1 MVDQKA
7 VPSKV
12 INGLLT
18 IKHEVM
24 NPPLLFTVFLL
35 VFLLSGIRIIFE
47 YKRGIKFRFGKYVKT
62 LQPGFRWIIPLVET
76 IQIVDIRVITINVV
90 SQEVMTEDNVP
101 CSIDGVVF
109 FKVIDPEMAVLEVEE
124 YKFAITQLSQAALR
138 DVCGKVELDTILS
151 KREEM
156 GKNIKNIVEIETK
169 EWGIEIID
177 VKIKDIQ
184 LPENMKRMM
193 ANQAEAER
201 SRRARIILA
210 LAEEQAAGKLLEAG
224 KLIDQSPSAIKLRL
238 YQTLSN
244 IAAEKNSTILFPFPE
259 EVLHRDSKK

>member
-1 MVDQKA
+1 
-7 VPSKV
+7 
-12 INGLLT
+12 
-18 IKHEVM
+18 M
-24 NPPLLFTVFLL
+24 NPPMFFAVIIGLFLL
-35 VFLLSGIRIIFE
+35 AGIRIIFE
-47 YKRGIKFRFGKYVKT
+47 YKRALKFRFGKYIKT
-62 LQPGFRWIIPLVET
+62 LQPGFKWIIPLVET
-76 IQIVDIRVITINVV
+76 IQVVDIRVITINVV
-90 SQEVMTEDNVP
+90 SQEVMTRDNVP

-109 FKVIDPEMAVLEVEE
+109 FKINDPEKAVLEVEE
-124 YKFAITQLSQAALR
+124 FKFAITQLSQAALR

-156 GKNIKNIVEIETK
+156 GNKIKQIVEKETRQ
-169 EWGIEIID
+169 WGIEIID

-184 LPENMKRMM
+184 LPENMRRMM

-201 SRRARIILA
+201 SRRAKIILA
-210 LAEEQAAGKLLEAG
+210 LAEEEAAHKLLEAG

-259 EVLHRDSKK
+259 EALPRNNKK

>member
-1 MVDQKA
+1 
-7 VPSKV
+7 
-12 INGLLT
+12 
-18 IKHEVM
+18 M
-24 NPPLLFTVFLL
+24 NPPLLLTILIIIFL
-35 VFLLSGIRIIFE
+35 FSGIRIVFE
-47 YKRGIKFRFGKYVKT
+47 YKRALKFRFGKYVKT
-62 LQPGFRWIIPLVET
+62 LQPGFRWIIPIVET
-76 IQIVDIRVITINVV
+76 IQTVDIRVITINIV

-109 FKVIDPEMAVLEVEE
+109 FKIEDPEKAVLEVEE
-124 YKFAITQLSQAALR
+124 YNFAITQLSQAALR

-156 GKNIKNIVEIETK
+156 GNNIKKIVEHETK
-169 EWGIEIID
+169 DWGIDIID

-193 ANQAEAER
+193 ASQAEAER
-201 SRRARIILA
+201 SRRSRVILA
-210 LAEEQAAGKLLEAG
+210 EAENQAADKLLEAG
-224 KLIDQSPSAIKLRL
+224 LKIDESPSAIKLRL

-259 EVLHRDSKK
+259 EVLPRNMNTSTQKTDKKK

>member
-1 MVDQKA
+1 MSPGTLA
-7 VPSKV
+7 A
-12 INGLLT
+12 ILLGL
-18 IKHEVM
+18 I
-24 NPPLLFTVFLL
+24 F
-35 VFLLSGIRIIFE
+35 LSGIRIIFE
-47 YKRGIKFRFGKYVKT
+47 YKRALKFRFGRYVKT
-62 LQPGFRWIIPLVET
+62 LNPGFRWIIPLVET
-76 IQIVDIRVITINVV
+76 VQIVDIRVITINIL

-109 FKVIDPEMAVLEVEE
+109 FKINDPEKAVLEVEE
-124 YKFAITQLSQAALR
+124 YKFAISQLSQAALR
-138 DVCGKVELDTILS
+138 DVCGKVELDTILTN
-151 KREEM
+151 REEM
-156 GKNIKNIVEIETK
+156 GNNIKEIVEKETE

-184 LPENMKRMM
+184 LPENMRRMM

-210 LAEEQAAGKLLEAG
+210 EAEQQAATKLLEAG
-224 KLIDQSPSAIKLRL
+224 QLIDQSPSAIKLRL

-259 EVLHRDSKK
+259 EALPRPTNKRIDN

>member
-1 MVDQKA
+1 MDNIWIFCGILA
-7 VPSKV
+7 
-12 INGLLT
+12 
-18 IKHEVM
+18 
-24 NPPLLFTVFLL
+24 LFILGGFRV
-35 VFLLSGIRIIFE
+35 IFE
-47 YKRGIKFRFGKYVKT
+47 YKRALKFRFGKYIKT
-62 LQPGFRWIIPLVET
+62 LGPGIKWIIPFVET
-76 IQIVDIRVITINVV
+76 IQVVDIRVITINID

-109 FKVIDPEMAVLEVEE
+109 FKINDPEKAVLEVEE
-124 YKFAITQLSQAALR
+124 FKFAILQLAQAALR

-156 GKNIKNIVEIETK
+156 GKNIKEIVEKETV

-184 LPENMKRMM
+184 LPENMRRMM

-210 LAEEQAAGKLLEAG
+210 VAEEQAAGKLLEAG
-224 KLIDQSPSAIKLRL
+224 KLIDKSPSAIKLRL
-238 YQTLSN
+238 YQTLAN
-244 IAAEKNSTILFPFPE
+244 IASEKNSTILFPFPE
-259 EVLHRDSKK
+259 EVLPRNTKE

>member
-1 MVDQKA
+1 
-7 VPSKV
+7 
-12 INGLLT
+12 
-18 IKHEVM
+18 
-24 NPPLLFTVFLL
+24 
-35 VFLLSGIRIIFE
+35 E
-47 YKRGIKFRFGKYVKT
+47 YKRALKFRFGKYVTT
-62 LQPGFRWIIPLVET
+62 LQPGLRWIIPFVET
-76 IQIVDIRVITINVV
+76 IQKVDIRVITIKII

-109 FKVIDPEMAVLEVEE
+109 FQITDPEKAVLEVEE
-124 YKFAITQLSQAALR
+124 YSFAITQLSQAALR

-156 GKNIKNIVEIETK
+156 GKNIKTIVEGETK
-169 EWGIEIID
+169 RWGIEIID

-184 LPENMKRMM
+184 LPENMRRMM

-210 LAEEQAAGKLLEAG
+210 QAEDQAADMLLKAG
-224 KLIDQSPSAIKLRL
+224 KKIDQSPSAIKLRL

-259 EVLHRDSKK
+259 EVLPRKRRKKDTD

>member
-1 MVDQKA
+1 MY
-7 VPSKV
+7 PILV
-12 INGLLT
+12 IG
-18 IKHEVM
+18 V
-24 NPPLLFTVFLL
+24 LFVL
-35 VFLLSGIRIIFE
+35 FLLSGIRIIFE
-47 YKRGIKFRFGKYVKT
+47 YKRALKFRFGKYIKT
-62 LQPGFRWIIPLVET
+62 LQPGFRVIIPFVET
-76 IQIVDIRVITINVV
+76 VQIVDIRVITINIV
-90 SQEVMTEDNVP
+90 SQEVMTADNVP

-109 FKVIDPEMAVLEVEE
+109 FKIINPEKAVLEVEE
-124 YKFAITQLSQAALR
+124 YRFAITQLSQAALR

-156 GKNIKNIVEIETK
+156 GNNIKQIVMQETVI
-169 EWGIEIID
+169 WGIDIMD

-201 SRRARIILA
+201 SRRAQIILA

-244 IAAEKNSTILFPFPE
+244 IASEKNSTILFPFPE
-259 EVLHRDSKK
+259 EVLPRTSKKE

>member
-1 MVDQKA
+1 
-7 VPSKV
+7 
-12 INGLLT
+12 
-18 IKHEVM
+18 M
-24 NPPLLFTVFLL
+24 NPVYLFLLILLLFLFA
-35 VFLLSGIRIIFE
+35 GIRIIFE
-47 YKRGIKFRFGKYVKT
+47 YKRALKFRFGKYIKT
-62 LQPGFRWIIPLVET
+62 LNPGFRWVIPLVET
-76 IQIVDIRVITINVV
+76 IQRVDIRVITINVV

-109 FKVIDPEMAVLEVEE
+109 FKINDPEKAVLEVEE
-124 YKFAITQLSQAALR
+124 YNFAITQLSQAALR

-156 GKNIKNIVEIETK
+156 GKNIKAIVEKETH

-184 LPENMKRMM
+184 LPENMRRMM

-210 LAEEQAAGKLLEAG
+210 QAEEQAAGTLLEAG
-224 KLIDQSPSAIKLRL
+224 KLIDKSPSAIKLRL

-244 IAAEKNSTILFPFPE
+244 IASEKNSTILFPFPE
-259 EVLHRDSKK
+259 EVLPKAPRKEKSGKKEKTGKKEK

>member
-1 MVDQKA
+1 MNA
-7 VPSKV
+7 PLL
-12 INGLLT
+12 IGLLFG
-18 IKHEVM
+18 
-24 NPPLLFTVFLL
+24 LFLI
-35 VFLLSGIRIIFE
+35 SGIRIIFE
-47 YKRGIKFRFGKYVKT
+47 YKRALKFRFGKYIKV
-62 LQPGFRWIIPLVET
+62 LRPGFRWIIPLVET

-109 FKVIDPEMAVLEVEE
+109 FRINDPEKAVLEVEE
-124 YKFAITQLSQAALR
+124 YKFAITQLAQAALR

-156 GKNIKNIVEIETK
+156 GKNIKSIVEQETG
-169 EWGIEIID
+169 EWGIVIID

-184 LPENMKRMM
+184 LPENMRRMM

-210 LAEEQAAGKLLEAG
+210 LAEEQAARKLLEAG

-259 EVLHRDSKK
+259 EVLPKTSKKE

>member
-1 MVDQKA
+1 MY
-7 VPSKV
+7 S
-12 INGLLT
+12 
-18 IKHEVM
+18 
-24 NPPLLFTVFLL
+24 LL
-35 VFLLSGIRIIFE
+35 VFSIIFGLFLLSGIRIIFE
-47 YKRGIKFRFGKYVKT
+47 YKRALKFRFGKYIKT
-62 LQPGFRWIIPLVET
+62 LKPGIRWIIPLVET
-76 IQIVDIRVITINVV
+76 IQVVDIRVITFNIV
-90 SQEVMTEDNVP
+90 SQEVMTKDNVP

-109 FKVIDPEMAVLEVEE
+109 FKINDPEKAVLEVEE
-124 YKFAITQLSQAALR
+124 YGFAIAQLSQAALR

-151 KREEM
+151 KREEL
-156 GKNIKNIVEIETK
+156 GKNIKSIVEVETK
-169 EWGIEIID
+169 EWGIEIND

-184 LPENMKRMM
+184 LPENMRRMM

-244 IAAEKNSTILFPFPE
+244 IASVADSFVVLVMPLFPGSIE
-259 EVLHRDSKK
+259 EVASSPEPATEMPVIQPRLNTP

>member
-1 MVDQKA
+1 MNKFIILGIIV
-7 VPSKV
+7 
-12 INGLLT
+12 GL
-18 IKHEVM
+18 
-24 NPPLLFTVFLL
+24 FLL
-35 VFLLSGIRIIFE
+35 AGIRIIFE
-47 YKRGIKFRFGKYVKT
+47 YKRAIKFRFGKYIKT
-62 LQPGFRWIIPLVET
+62 LQPGLRWIIPIIET
-76 IQIVDIRVITINVV
+76 IQVVDIRVITFNID

-109 FKVIDPEMAVLEVEE
+109 FKIDNPEKAVLEVEQ
-124 YKFAITQLSQAALR
+124 YKFAITQLAQAALR

-156 GKNIKNIVEIETK
+156 GKNIKDIVEQETK
-169 EWGIEIID
+169 EWGIEISD

-184 LPENMKRMM
+184 LPENMRRMM

-244 IAAEKNSTILFPFPE
+244 IASEKNSTILFPFPE
-259 EVLHRDSKK
+259 EVLPRKKRKKKKAKSKAN

>member
-1 MVDQKA
+1 MFNQA
-7 VPSKV
+7 TILV
-12 INGLLT
+12 I
-18 IKHEVM
+18 
-24 NPPLLFTVFLL
+24 VFAL
-35 VFLLSGIRIIFE
+35 FLLSGIRVIYE
-47 YKRGIKFRFGKYVKT
+47 YKRALKFRFGRYVKT

-76 IQIVDIRVITINVV
+76 IQVVDIRVITINII

-109 FKVIDPEMAVLEVEE
+109 FKINDPERAVLEVEQYE
-124 YKFAITQLSQAALR
+124 FAITQLAQAALR
-138 DVCGKVELDTILS
+138 DICGKVELDTILS

-156 GKNIKNIVEIETK
+156 GQDIKRIVEQETH
-169 EWGIEIID
+169 EWGIQIND

-238 YQTLSN
+238 YQTLSH

-259 EVLHRDSKK
+259 EVLPQNKKKEE

>member
-1 MVDQKA
+1 
-7 VPSKV
+7 
-12 INGLLT
+12 
-18 IKHEVM
+18 M
-24 NPPLLFTVFLL
+24 NPLSIFFVLFI
-35 VFLLSGIRIIFE
+35 VFLLSGIRVIYE
-47 YKRGIKFRFGKYVKT
+47 YKRALKFRFGKYIKI
-62 LQPGFRWIIPLVET
+62 LKPGFRWIIPFIET
-76 IQIVDIRVITINVV
+76 LQIVDIRVITINIV

-109 FKVIDPEMAVLEVEE
+109 FKIIDPEMAVLEVEE

-156 GKNIKNIVEIETK
+156 GKNIKNIVEVETK

-259 EVLHRDSKK
+259 EVLPRKSRKKK

>member
-1 MVDQKA
+1 MQVQYIVGIILA
-7 VPSKV
+7 VF
-12 INGLLT
+12 I
-18 IKHEVM
+18 
-24 NPPLLFTVFLL
+24 
-35 VFLLSGIRIIFE
+35 LSGIRIIFE
-47 YKRGIKFRFGKYVKT
+47 YKRAIKFRFGKFITT
-62 LQPGFRWIIPLVET
+62 LNPGLRWIIPIVET
-76 IQIVDIRVITINVV
+76 IQIVDIRVITINIV

-109 FKVIDPEMAVLEVEE
+109 FKVNNPEKAVLEVEE
-124 YKFAITQLSQAALR
+124 YDFAITQLSQAALR

-156 GKNIKNIVEIETK
+156 GKNIKTIVEQETK

-184 LPENMKRMM
+184 LPENMRRMM

-201 SRRARIILA
+201 SRRARVILA

-238 YQTLSN
+238 YQTLAN

-259 EVLHRDSKK
+259 EALPRGPKEEG

>member
-1 MVDQKA
+1 M
-7 VPSKV
+7 
-12 INGLLT
+12 T
-18 IKHEVM
+18 
-24 NPPLLFTVFLL
+24 PLLFTSIIIGLF
-35 VFLLSGIRIIFE
+35 FLSGIRIIFE
-47 YKRGIKFRFGKYVKT
+47 YKRALKFRFGKFIKT
-62 LQPGFRWIIPLVET
+62 LQPGLRWVIPIVET
-76 IQIVDIRVITINVV
+76 IQIVDIRVITFNIV
-90 SQEVMTEDNVP
+90 SQEVMTQDNVP

-109 FKVIDPEMAVLEVEE
+109 FKINDPEKAVLEVEE

-156 GKNIKNIVEIETK
+156 GKNIKAIVEQETSV
-169 EWGIEIID
+169 WGIEIID

-184 LPENMKRMM
+184 LPENMRRMM

-201 SRRARIILA
+201 SRRARVILA

-238 YQTLSN
+238 YQTLAN

-259 EVLHRDSKK
+259 EALPRNSK

>member
-1 MVDQKA
+1 MQPVL
-7 VPSKV
+7 VFSIV
-12 INGLLT
+12 FGL
-18 IKHEVM
+18 
-24 NPPLLFTVFLL
+24 
-35 VFLLSGIRIIFE
+35 FLLSGIRVVYE
-47 YKRGIKFRFGKYVKT
+47 YKRALKFRFGKYITT
-62 LQPGFRWIIPLVET
+62 LQPGFRWIIPIVET
-76 IQIVDIRVITINVV
+76 IQTVDIRVITINIV

-109 FKVIDPEMAVLEVEE
+109 FKISDPEKAVLEVEE
-124 YKFAITQLSQAALR
+124 YDFAITQLSQAALR

-156 GKNIKNIVEIETK
+156 GKNIKMIVEQETK
-169 EWGIEIID
+169 EWGIEIND

-184 LPENMKRMM
+184 LPENMRRMM

-201 SRRARIILA
+201 SRRAQIILA

-244 IAAEKNSTILFPFPE
+244 IAAEKNSTIIFPFPE
-259 EVLHRDSKK
+259 EVLHQKGTQDKKDNLIV

>member
-1 MVDQKA
+1 
-7 VPSKV
+7 
-12 INGLLT
+12 
-18 IKHEVM
+18 M
-24 NPPLLFTVFLL
+24 NPAFIITGILILFIV
-35 VFLLSGIRIIFE
+35 SGIRIIFE
-47 YKRGIKFRFGKYVKT
+47 YKRALKFRFGKYVNT
-62 LQPGFRWIIPLVET
+62 LQPGFRWVIPLVET

-109 FKVIDPEMAVLEVEE
+109 FKVIDPEMAILEVEE
-124 YKFAITQLSQAALR
+124 FNFAITQLSQAALR

-156 GKNIKNIVEIETK
+156 GKNIKNIVEVETK
-169 EWGIEIID
+169 DWGIDIID

-259 EVLHRDSKK
+259 EVLPRQTKTQKD

>member
-1 MVDQKA
+1 MY
-7 VPSKV
+7 PSLV
-12 INGLLT
+12 FSIIFGL
-18 IKHEVM
+18 
-24 NPPLLFTVFLL
+24 
-35 VFLLSGIRIIFE
+35 FLLSGIRVVYE
-47 YKRGIKFRFGKYVKT
+47 YKRALKFRFGKYIKT
-62 LQPGFRWIIPLVET
+62 LQPGFRWIIPIVET
-76 IQIVDIRVITINVV
+76 IQVVDIRVITINIT

-109 FKVIDPEMAVLEVEE
+109 FKINNPEKAVLEVEE
-124 YKFAITQLSQAALR
+124 YDFAITQLSQAALR

-156 GKNIKNIVEIETK
+156 GKNIKSIVELETR
-169 EWGIEIID
+169 EWGIEIND

-184 LPENMKRMM
+184 LPENMRRMM

-244 IAAEKNSTILFPFPE
+244 IAAEKNSTIIFPFPE
-259 EVLHRDSKK
+259 EVLHKKNENLDLRV

>member
-1 MVDQKA
+1 
-7 VPSKV
+7 
-12 INGLLT
+12 
-18 IKHEVM
+18 M
-24 NPPLLFTVFLL
+24 NLLFFIGILFVLVLL
-35 VFLLSGIRIIFE
+35 GGIRVIFE
-47 YKRGIKFRFGKYVKT
+47 YKRALKFRFGKYIKT
-62 LQPGFRWIIPLVET
+62 LQPGLRWIIPLVET
-76 IQIVDIRVITINVV
+76 IQIVDIRVITINIV

-109 FKVIDPEMAVLEVEE
+109 FKVLDPEKAVLEVEE

-156 GKNIKNIVEIETK
+156 GNNIKQIVMEETLK
-169 EWGIEIID
+169 WGIDIID

-238 YQTLSN
+238 YQTLST
-244 IAAEKNSTILFPFPE
+244 IASEKNSTILFPFPE
-259 EVLHRDSKK
+259 EVLPRKPKEE

>member
-1 MVDQKA
+1 MNRFTILFSILA
-7 VPSKV
+7 
-12 INGLLT
+12 ILL
-18 IKHEVM
+18 
-24 NPPLLFTVFLL
+24 LA
-35 VFLLSGIRIIFE
+35 GIRIIFE
-47 YKRGIKFRFGKYVKT
+47 YKRAIKFRFGKYIKT
-62 LQPGFRWIIPLVET
+62 LNPGFRWIIPFIET
-76 IQIVDIRVITINVV
+76 IQIVDIRVITFNID

-109 FKVIDPEMAVLEVEE
+109 FKINDPERAVLEVEE
-124 YKFAITQLSQAALR
+124 YKFAITQLAQAALR

-156 GKNIKNIVEIETK
+156 GRNIKEIVEQETK
-169 EWGIEIID
+169 EWGIEIND

-184 LPENMKRMM
+184 LPENMRRMM

-210 LAEEQAAGKLLEAG
+210 LAEEQAASKLLEAG

-259 EVLHRDSKK
+259 EVLPTKKKKSK

>member
-1 MVDQKA
+1 MY
-7 VPSKV
+7 PILV
-12 INGLLT
+12 IGVLFGL
-18 IKHEVM
+18 
-24 NPPLLFTVFLL
+24 
-35 VFLLSGIRIIFE
+35 FLLSGIRIIFE
-47 YKRGIKFRFGKYVKT
+47 YKRALKFRFGKYIKT
-62 LQPGFRWIIPLVET
+62 LQPGFRWIIPVVET
-76 IQIVDIRVITINVV
+76 VQIVDIRVITINIV

-109 FKVIDPEMAVLEVEE
+109 FKILDPEKAVLEVEE
-124 YKFAITQLSQAALR
+124 YRFAITQLSQAALR

-156 GKNIKNIVEIETK
+156 GNNIKQIVMEETVI
-169 EWGIEIID
+169 WGIDIID

-259 EVLHRDSKK
+259 EVLHRKPKTE

>member
-1 MVDQKA
+1 
-7 VPSKV
+7 
-12 INGLLT
+12 
-18 IKHEVM
+18 M
-24 NPPLLFTVFLL
+24 NPFGVLIIIVGVFLIT
-35 VFLLSGIRIIFE
+35 GIRIIFE
-47 YKRGIKFRFGKYVKT
+47 YKRAIKFRFGKYVKT
-62 LQPGFRWIIPLVET
+62 LQPGLRWIIPFIES
-76 IQIVDIRVITINVV
+76 IQIVDIRVITFNID

-109 FKVIDPEMAVLEVEE
+109 FKITNPEKAVLEVEE
-124 YKFAITQLSQAALR
+124 YKFAITQLAQAALR

-156 GKNIKNIVEIETK
+156 GKNIKDIVEKETQD
-169 EWGIEIID
+169 WGIEISD

-184 LPENMKRMM
+184 LPENMRRMM

-201 SRRARIILA
+201 SRRAKIILA

-259 EVLHRDSKK
+259 EVLPVRKKKSNLVK

>member
-1 MVDQKA
+1 
-7 VPSKV
+7 
-12 INGLLT
+12 
-18 IKHEVM
+18 M
-24 NPPLLFTVFLL
+24 NPLSIFFVLFI
-35 VFLLSGIRIIFE
+35 VFLLSGIRVIYE
-47 YKRGIKFRFGKYVKT
+47 YKRALKFRFGKYIKI
-62 LQPGFRWIIPLVET
+62 LKPGFRWIIPFIET
-76 IQIVDIRVITINVV
+76 LQVVDIRVITINIV

-109 FKVIDPEMAVLEVEE
+109 FKIIDPEMAVLEVEE

-156 GKNIKNIVEIETK
+156 GKNIKNIVEVETK

-259 EVLHRDSKK
+259 EVLPRKARKNKK

>member
-1 MVDQKA
+1 
-7 VPSKV
+7 
-12 INGLLT
+12 
-18 IKHEVM
+18 M
-24 NPPLLFTVFLL
+24 NPLLMLTVLFFL
-35 VFLLSGIRIIFE
+35 FLLSGIRIVFE
-47 YKRGIKFRFGKYVKT
+47 YKRALKFRFGKYIKT
-62 LQPGFRWIIPLVET
+62 LQPGFRWVIPIIET
-76 IQIVDIRVITINVV
+76 VQKVDIRVITINVV

-109 FKVIDPEMAVLEVEE
+109 FKIVNPEMAVLEVEE
-124 YKFAITQLSQAALR
+124 FKFAITQLSQAALR

-156 GKNIKNIVEIETK
+156 GKNIKNIVEVETK
-169 EWGIEIID
+169 EWGIEIKD

-259 EVLHRDSKK
+259 EVLPRQSKN

>member
-1 MVDQKA
+1 M
-7 VPSKV
+7 SKFV
-12 INGLLT
+12 ILSIIVG
-18 IKHEVM
+18 
-24 NPPLLFTVFLL
+24 VFL
-35 VFLLSGIRIIFE
+35 FSGIRIIFE
-47 YKRGIKFRFGKYVKT
+47 YKRAIKFRFGKYIKT
-62 LQPGFRWIIPLVET
+62 LQPGLRWIIPIIET
-76 IQIVDIRVITINVV
+76 IQVVDIRVITFNID

-109 FKVIDPEMAVLEVEE
+109 FKIKDPEKAVLEVEQ
-124 YKFAITQLSQAALR
+124 YKFAITQLAQAALR

-156 GKNIKNIVEIETK
+156 GKNIKEIVEHETK
-169 EWGIEIID
+169 EWGIEISD

-184 LPENMKRMM
+184 LPENMRRMM

-201 SRRARIILA
+201 SRRAQIILA

-259 EVLHRDSKK
+259 EVLPRKKEV

>member
-1 MVDQKA
+1 
-7 VPSKV
+7 
-12 INGLLT
+12 
-18 IKHEVM
+18 M
-24 NPPLLFTVFLL
+24 NPSLFFLIFVGL
-35 VFLLSGIRIIFE
+35 ALLSGIRIIFE
-47 YKRGIKFRFGKYVKT
+47 YKRALKFRFGKYVSILK
-62 LQPGFRWIIPLVET
+62 PGFRWIIPIVET
-76 IQIVDIRVITINVV
+76 IQIVDIRVITFNID

-109 FKVIDPEMAVLEVEE
+109 FKINDPERAVLEVEE

-156 GKNIKNIVEIETK
+156 GKNIKSIVEQETK
-169 EWGIEIID
+169 EWGIVIID

-184 LPENMKRMM
+184 LPENMRRMM

-238 YQTLSN
+238 YQTLAN
-244 IAAEKNSTILFPFPE
+244 IASEKNSTILFPFPE
-259 EVLHRDSKK
+259 EVLPRRTKKSKK

>member
-1 MVDQKA
+1 
-7 VPSKV
+7 
-12 INGLLT
+12 
-18 IKHEVM
+18 M
-24 NPPLLFTVFLL
+24 NPVSIFTVLFLFFLLF
-35 VFLLSGIRIIFE
+35 GIRIVFE
-47 YKRGIKFRFGKYVKT
+47 YKRALKFRFGKYVKT
-62 LQPGFRWIIPLVET
+62 LQPGFRWIIPVVET
-76 IQIVDIRVITINVV
+76 IQVVDIRVITINII

-109 FKVIDPEMAVLEVEE
+109 FKIVDPEKAVLEVEE
-124 YKFAITQLSQAALR
+124 YNFAITQLAQAALR

-156 GKNIKNIVEIETK
+156 GQNIKSIVEVATM

-210 LAEEQAAGKLLEAG
+210 EAEEQAAGKLLEAG
-224 KLIDQSPSAIKLRL
+224 KQIDLSPSAIKLRL

-259 EVLHRDSKK
+259 EALPKK